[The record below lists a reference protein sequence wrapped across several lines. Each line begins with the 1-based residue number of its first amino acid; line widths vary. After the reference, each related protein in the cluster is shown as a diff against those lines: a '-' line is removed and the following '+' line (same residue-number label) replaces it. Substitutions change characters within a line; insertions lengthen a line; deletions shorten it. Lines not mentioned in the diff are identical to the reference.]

1 MRYTPGQLQEA
12 VGLSKE
18 AFRHWKRVLPGFA
31 RGKSHGPSFSPGDV
45 LASIVL
51 QRLTRGCGVRIGELK
66 TVASTIFDVCNET
79 SWNVLADKTL
89 IVDLARRDCSMFPKT
104 DPMPG
109 DSAVLVCPM
118 EPIIG
123 KLRDHLVRSAPIA
136 TEKARGHAAKMSSVA
151 PPRAQH
157 R

>member
-1 MRYTPGQLQEA
+1 MNYTPGQLQEA
-12 VGLSKE
+12 AGLSKE

-31 RGKSHGPSFSPGDV
+31 RGKSRRASFSPGDV

-51 QRLTRGCGVRIGELK
+51 QCLTRGCGVRIGDLK

-79 SWNVLADKTL
+79 SWDVLADRTL
-89 IVDLARRDCSMFPKT
+89 IIDLSRQACFMVPNA

-109 DSAVLVCPM
+109 DGAVMVCPM

-123 KLRDHLVRSAPIA
+123 TLRDHLFRSSPVAA
-136 TEKARGHAAKMSSVA
+136 EKARQHGAEISAVA
-151 PPRAQH
+151 SAEVQYR
-157 R
+157 